1 MYRAIRLLP
10 VALLLLHLFL
20 KLFIHSNSL
29 ALDLFL
35 YNAIWVFAIAAI
47 TQAPLSNDPV
57 AVATTSLA
65 IGFWGVGSLLNSYAD
80 FYTLSNTSQFL
91 AQLSYV
97 FFYPLLLVAIP
108 RALSRGR
115 RLNPIEV
122 LDSAIFGLGI
132 SAIATAAFLSK
143 VFPESIF
150 DVQDQFFSLLFPVS
164 DLLLLTLA
172 AIAVITHRLQK
183 RALLLFLGILIF
195 SASDLFYLWLSV
207 NNSYTF
213 GQITDDG
220 WLIGIVIIANSFWHA
235 QSSTTSEITIHPV
248 FIALSI
254 FISPTLLALMALRP
268 GIFSIYILI
277 PTIATLFLAFIR
289 MTIVIRQARNLGE
302 ERVLARTDE
311 LTGLPNR
318 RRLVA
323 ELATY
328 SETEGALLLLDLN
341 EFKPVND
348 QYGHEVGDLILQ
360 QVAQRFSRS
369 LPTGAVL
376 ARLGGDEFGVL
387 ISGSYERTLEA
398 AFALQATLS
407 YPFIIRGHTITIG
420 VSIGHAHNEGENNLL
435 ERADAAMYEAKRTG
449 AGVMQASQVYLP

>member
-1 MYRAIRLLP
+1 VYRAIRLLP

-20 KLFIHSNSL
+20 KLFIQSNSL

-35 YNAIWVFAIAAI
+35 YNAIWLFAIAAI

-80 FYTLSNTSQFL
+80 FYTLSSTSQFL
-91 AQLSYV
+91 AQLSYAL
-97 FFYPLLLVAIP
+97 FYPLLLVAIP

-132 SAIATAAFLSK
+132 SAIATAVFLSK

-207 NNSYTF
+207 NDSYTF

-387 ISGSYERTLEA
+387 INGSYETTLEA

-407 YPFIIRGHTITIG
+407 YPFVIRGHSITIG
-420 VSIGHAHNEGENNLL
+420 VSIGHAHNDGAGNLL

-449 AGVMQASQVYLP
+449 SGVNSCQ

>member
-1 MYRAIRLLP
+1 M
-10 VALLLLHLFL
+10 ALLLLHLFL
-20 KLFIHSNSL
+20 KLFIQSNSL

-35 YNAIWVFAIAAI
+35 YNAIWLFAIAAI

-57 AVATTSLA
+57 AVATASLA
-65 IGFWGVGSLLNSYAD
+65 IGFWGVGSLLNSYGD

-172 AIAVITHRLQK
+172 AIAVITHRLQI
-183 RALLLFLGILIF
+183 RALMLFLGILIF

-220 WLIGIVIIANSFWHA
+220 WLIGIVVIANSFWHA
-235 QSSTTSEITIHPV
+235 QSSSTSEITIHPV
-248 FIALSI
+248 FTALSI

-302 ERVLARTDE
+302 EKVLARTDE

-348 QYGHEVGDLILQ
+348 KYGHEVGDLILQ

>member
-10 VALLLLHLFL
+10 VALLLLHLTL
-20 KLFIHSNSL
+20 KLFIQSNSL
-29 ALDLFL
+29 ALDLIA
-35 YNAIWVFAIAAI
+35 YNAIWVFAIVAI

-65 IGFWGVGSLLNSYAD
+65 IGFWGVGSLLNSYGD

-150 DVQDQFFSLLFPVS
+150 DVREQFFSLLFPVS

-172 AIAVITHRLQK
+172 AIAVITHRLQI
-183 RALLLFLGILIF
+183 RALMLFLGILIF

-213 GQITDDG
+213 GQISDDG
-220 WLIGIVIIANSFWHA
+220 WLIGIVAIANSFWHV
-235 QSSTTSEITIHPV
+235 QNSSTSEITIHPV

-302 ERVLARTDE
+302 EKVLARTDE

-328 SETEGALLLLDLN
+328 SQTEGALLLLDLN

-348 QYGHEVGDLILQ
+348 QYGHEIGDLILQ

-387 ISGSYERTLEA
+387 INGSYETTLEA

-407 YPFIIRGHTITIG
+407 YPFIIRGNTITIG
-420 VSIGHAHNEGENNLL
+420 VSIGHAHNDGENNLL

-449 AGVMQASQVYLP
+449 AGVLSTR

>member
-1 MYRAIRLLP
+1 VYRAIRLLP

-20 KLFIHSNSL
+20 KLFIQSNSL

-35 YNAIWVFAIAAI
+35 YNAIWLFAIAAI

-80 FYTLSNTSQFL
+80 FYTLSSTSQFL
-91 AQLSYV
+91 AQLSYAL
-97 FFYPLLLVAIP
+97 FYPLLLVAIP

-132 SAIATAAFLSK
+132 SAIATAVFLSK

-164 DLLLLTLA
+164 DLLLLILA

-207 NNSYTF
+207 NDSYTF

-235 QSSTTSEITIHPV
+235 QSTTTSEITIHPV

-387 ISGSYERTLEA
+387 INGSYENTLEA

-407 YPFIIRGHTITIG
+407 YPFVIRGHSITIG
-420 VSIGHAHNEGENNLL
+420 VSIGHAHNDGAGNLL

-449 AGVMQASQVYLP
+449 SGVNSCQ

>member
-20 KLFIHSNSL
+20 KLFIQSNSL

-80 FYTLSNTSQFL
+80 FYALSNTSQFL

-108 RALSRGR
+108 RTLSRGR
-115 RLNPIEV
+115 HLNPIEV

-183 RALLLFLGILIF
+183 RALLLFLGVLIF

-220 WLIGIVIIANSFWHA
+220 WLIGIVVIANSFWHA

-387 ISGSYERTLEA
+387 INGSYESTLEA

-407 YPFIIRGHTITIG
+407 YPFVIRGHSITIG
-420 VSIGHAHNEGENNLL
+420 VSIGHAHNDGESNLL

-449 AGVMQASQVYLP
+449 SGVNSCQ

>member
-20 KLFIHSNSL
+20 KLFIQSNSL

-207 NNSYTF
+207 NDSYTF

-387 ISGSYERTLEA
+387 INGSYENTLEA

-407 YPFIIRGHTITIG
+407 YPFVIRGHSITIG
-420 VSIGHAHNEGENNLL
+420 VSIGHAHNDGAGNLL

-449 AGVMQASQVYLP
+449 SGVLSYQ

>member
-1 MYRAIRLLP
+1 VYRAIRLLP

-20 KLFIHSNSL
+20 KLFIQSNSL

-35 YNAIWVFAIAAI
+35 YNAIWLFAIAAI

-57 AVATTSLA
+57 AVATASLA
-65 IGFWGVGSLLNSYAD
+65 IGFWGVGSLLNSYGD

-97 FFYPLLLVAIP
+97 FFYPFLLVAIP

-164 DLLLLTLA
+164 DLLLLMLA

-183 RALLLFLGILIF
+183 RALMLFLGILIF

-220 WLIGIVIIANSFWHA
+220 WLIGIVVIANSFWYA
-235 QSSTTSEITIHPV
+235 QSSSTSEITIHPV
-248 FIALSI
+248 FTALSI

-302 ERVLARTDE
+302 EKVLARTDE

-328 SETEGALLLLDLN
+328 SQTEGALLLLDLN

-348 QYGHEVGDLILQ
+348 KYGHEVGDLILQ

-369 LPTGAVL
+369 LPTGSVL

-387 ISGSYERTLEA
+387 INGSYETTLEA

-407 YPFIIRGHTITIG
+407 YPFIIRGHTINIG
-420 VSIGHAHNEGENNLL
+420 VSIGHAHNDGENNLL

-449 AGVMQASQVYLP
+449 AGVLSRQ

>member
-1 MYRAIRLLP
+1 VYRAIRNLP
-10 VALLLLHLFL
+10 GALLLLHFCL
-20 KLFIHSNSL
+20 KIFIPGNPL
-29 ALDLFL
+29 LLDLVL
-35 YNAIWVFAIAAI
+35 YNAIWLCAIAAI
-47 TQAPLSNDPV
+47 TQSPLSNDPV
-57 AVATTSLA
+57 AVATSSLA
-65 IGFWGVGSLLNSYAD
+65 IGFWGIGSVLNSYGD
-80 FYTLSNTSQFL
+80 FYSLSTTSEFI
-91 AQLSYV
+91 AQLSYAL
-97 FFYPLLLVAIP
+97 FYPLLLVAIP
-108 RALSRGR
+108 RALTRGR
-115 RLNPIEV
+115 RLNPIEI
-122 LDSAIFGLGI
+122 LDSIIFGLGI
-132 SAIATAAFLSK
+132 SAIATALFLTQL
-143 VFPESIF
+143 FPESIS
-150 DVQDQFFSLLFPVS
+150 DLRNQFFSLLFPVS
-164 DLLLLTLA
+164 DLLLLTIA
-172 AIAVITHRLQK
+172 AIAVITHRLQV
-183 RALLLFLGILIF
+183 RALLLFTGILIF

-207 NNSYTF
+207 NNNYTF
-213 GQITDDG
+213 GQLADDG
-220 WLIGIVIIANSFWHA
+220 WLLGIVAIAAAFWQQ
-235 QSSTTSEITIHPV
+235 QSSSTSEVTIHPV

-302 ERVLARTDE
+302 EKVLARTDE

-328 SETEGALLLLDLN
+328 SQTEGALLLLDLN

-369 LPTGAVL
+369 LPTGSVL

-387 ISGSYERTLEA
+387 VNGSYESTLEA

-407 YPFIIRGHTITIG
+407 YPFIVRGKSITIG
-420 VSIGHAHNEGENNLL
+420 VSIGHAHNDGESNLL

-449 AGVMQASQVYLP
+449 AGVIQASQVYRP

>member
-20 KLFIHSNSL
+20 KLFIQSNSL
-29 ALDLFL
+29 ALDLIA
-35 YNAIWVFAIAAI
+35 YNAIWLFAIAAI

-57 AVATTSLA
+57 AVATASLA
-65 IGFWGVGSLLNSYAD
+65 IGFWGVGSLLNSYGD
-80 FYTLSNTSQFL
+80 FYTLSSTSQFL
-91 AQLSYV
+91 AQLSYAL
-97 FFYPLLLVAIP
+97 FYPLLLVAIP

-150 DVQDQFFSLLFPVS
+150 DVKDQFFSLLFPVS

-268 GIFSIYILI
+268 GIFSIYILS

-328 SETEGALLLLDLN
+328 SETVGALLLLDLN

-387 ISGSYERTLEA
+387 INGSYENTLEA

-407 YPFIIRGHTITIG
+407 YPFIIRGHSITIG

>member
-29 ALDLFL
+29 ALDLIA
-35 YNAIWVFAIAAI
+35 YNAIWIFAIAAI
-47 TQAPLSNDPV
+47 TQAPLSNDPI

-80 FYTLSNTSQFL
+80 FYPLSNTSQFL
-91 AQLSYV
+91 AQLSYL

-122 LDSAIFGLGI
+122 LDSVIFGLGI

-172 AIAVITHRLQK
+172 AIAVITHRLHK

-207 NNSYTF
+207 NNNYAF
-213 GQITDDG
+213 GQISDDG
-220 WLIGIVIIANSFWHA
+220 WLIGIVIIASSFWHA
-235 QSSTTSEITIHPV
+235 QSATTSEVTIHPV

-302 ERVLARTDE
+302 EKVLARTDE

-369 LPTGAVL
+369 LPTGRSLPDSV
-376 ARLGGDEFGVL
+376 VM
-387 ISGSYERTLEA
+387 
-398 AFALQATLS
+398 
-407 YPFIIRGHTITIG
+407 
-420 VSIGHAHNEGENNLL
+420 NL
-435 ERADAAMYEAKRTG
+435 
-449 AGVMQASQVYLP
+449 VC

>member
-1 MYRAIRLLP
+1 VYRAIRLLP

-20 KLFIHSNSL
+20 KLFIQSNSL
-29 ALDLFL
+29 TLDLFL

-80 FYTLSNTSQFL
+80 FYALSNTSQFL

-108 RALSRGR
+108 RTLSRGR
-115 RLNPIEV
+115 HLNPIEV

-387 ISGSYERTLEA
+387 IDGSYETTLEA

-407 YPFIIRGHTITIG
+407 YPFVIRGHTVTIG
-420 VSIGHAHNEGENNLL
+420 VSIGHAHNDGEGNLL

-449 AGVMQASQVYLP
+449 SGVNSCQ

>member
-1 MYRAIRLLP
+1 MYRTIRLLP
-10 VALLLLHLFL
+10 AALLLLHLSL
-20 KLFIHSNSL
+20 KLFIQENSL

-35 YNAIWVFAIAAI
+35 YNAIWVCAIAAI

-65 IGFWGVGSLLNSYAD
+65 IGFWGIGSVLNSYGD
-80 FYTLSNTSQFL
+80 FYSLSTTSEFI
-91 AQLSYV
+91 AQLSYAL
-97 FFYPLLLVAIP
+97 FYPLLLVAIP
-108 RALSRGR
+108 RALTRGR
-115 RLNPIEV
+115 RLNPIEI
-122 LDSAIFGLGI
+122 LDSIIFGLGI
-132 SAIATAAFLSK
+132 SSIATALFLAK
-143 VFPESIF
+143 VFPESF
-150 DVQDQFFSLLFPVS
+150 SDLRNQFFSLLFPIS
-164 DLLLLTLA
+164 DLLLLTIA
-172 AIAVITHRLQK
+172 AIAVITHRLQV
-183 RALLLFLGILIF
+183 RALMLFAGILIF

-207 NNSYTF
+207 NQSYTF

-220 WLIGIVIIANSFWHA
+220 WLVGIVIIAFSFWRA
-235 QSSTTSEITIHPV
+235 QSASTSEITIHPV

-277 PTIATLFLAFIR
+277 PTIATLFLGFIR

-302 ERVLARTDE
+302 EKVLARTDE

-323 ELATY
+323 EL
-328 SETEGALLLLDLN
+328 ETFSQAEGALLLLDLN

-348 QYGHEVGDLILQ
+348 QHGHEVGDLILQ

-387 ISGSYERTLEA
+387 VTGDYETTLEA

-407 YPFIIRGHTITIG
+407 YPFVIRGESIMIG
-420 VSIGHAHNEGENNLL
+420 VSIGHAHNDGESNLL

-449 AGVMQASQVYLP
+449 AGVLSS

>member
-1 MYRAIRLLP
+1 VYRAIRLLP

-20 KLFIHSNSL
+20 KLFIQSNSL
-29 ALDLFL
+29 TLDLFL

-57 AVATTSLA
+57 AVATASLA

-108 RALSRGR
+108 RTLSRGR
-115 RLNPIEV
+115 HLNPIEV

-207 NNSYTF
+207 NDSYTF

-387 ISGSYERTLEA
+387 VNGSYERTLEA

-420 VSIGHAHNEGENNLL
+420 VSIGHAHNDGENNLL

>member
-1 MYRAIRLLP
+1 VYRAIRLLP

-20 KLFIHSNSL
+20 KLFIQSNSL

-35 YNAIWVFAIAAI
+35 YNAIWLFAIAAI

-80 FYTLSNTSQFL
+80 FYALSNTSQFL

-108 RALSRGR
+108 RTLSRGR
-115 RLNPIEV
+115 HLNPIEV

-220 WLIGIVIIANSFWHA
+220 WLIGIVVIANSFWHA

-387 ISGSYERTLEA
+387 IDGSYETTLEA

-407 YPFIIRGHTITIG
+407 YPFVIRGHTVTIG
-420 VSIGHAHNEGENNLL
+420 VSIGHAHNDGEGNLL

-449 AGVMQASQVYLP
+449 SGVNSCQ

>member
-1 MYRAIRLLP
+1 

-20 KLFIHSNSL
+20 KLFIQRNSL
-29 ALDLFL
+29 TLDLFL
-35 YNAIWVFAIAAI
+35 YNAIWIFDIAAI
-47 TQAPLSNDPV
+47 THAPLSNDPV

-108 RALSRGR
+108 RTLSRGR
-115 RLNPIEV
+115 HLNPIEV

-207 NNSYTF
+207 NDSYTF

-387 ISGSYERTLEA
+387 VNGSYERTLEA

-449 AGVMQASQVYLP
+449 VGVMQASQVYLP

>member
-1 MYRAIRLLP
+1 MYRTIRLLP
-10 VALLLLHLFL
+10 TALLLLHLFL
-20 KLFIHSNSL
+20 KFFIQENSL

-35 YNAIWVFAIAAI
+35 YNAIWVCAIAAI

-65 IGFWGVGSLLNSYAD
+65 IGFWGIGSVLNSYGD
-80 FYTLSNTSQFL
+80 FYSLSTTSEFI
-91 AQLSYV
+91 AQLSYAL
-97 FFYPLLLVAIP
+97 FYPLLLVAIP
-108 RALSRGR
+108 RALTRGR
-115 RLNPIEV
+115 RLNPIEI
-122 LDSAIFGLGI
+122 LDSIIFGLGI
-132 SAIATAAFLSK
+132 SSIATALFLAK
-143 VFPESIF
+143 VFPESF
-150 DVQDQFFSLLFPVS
+150 SDLRNQFFSLLFPIS
-164 DLLLLTLA
+164 DLLLLTIA
-172 AIAVITHRLQK
+172 AIAVITHRLQV
-183 RALLLFLGILIF
+183 RALLLFSGILIF

-207 NNSYTF
+207 NQSYTF

-220 WLIGIVIIANSFWHA
+220 WLVGIVIIAFSFWRA
-235 QSSTTSEITIHPV
+235 QSANTSEITIHPV

-277 PTIATLFLAFIR
+277 PTIATLFLGFIR

-302 ERVLARTDE
+302 EKVLARTDE

-323 ELATY
+323 EL
-328 SETEGALLLLDLN
+328 ETFSQAEGALLLLDLN

-348 QYGHEVGDLILQ
+348 QHGHEVGDLILQ

-387 ISGSYERTLEA
+387 VTGNYETTLEA

-407 YPFIIRGHTITIG
+407 YPFVIRGKSIMIG
-420 VSIGHAHNEGENNLL
+420 VSIGHAHNDGESNLL

-449 AGVMQASQVYLP
+449 AGVLSS

>member
-1 MYRAIRLLP
+1 VYRAIRLLP

-20 KLFIHSNSL
+20 KLLIQSNSL

-108 RALSRGR
+108 RTLSRGR
-115 RLNPIEV
+115 HLNPIEV

-220 WLIGIVIIANSFWHA
+220 WLIGIVVIANSFWHA

-387 ISGSYERTLEA
+387 INGSYETTLEA

-407 YPFIIRGHTITIG
+407 YPFVIRGHSITIG
-420 VSIGHAHNEGENNLL
+420 VSIGHAHNDGESNLL

-449 AGVMQASQVYLP
+449 SGVNSCQ

>member
-1 MYRAIRLLP
+1 

-20 KLFIHSNSL
+20 KLFIQSNSL
-29 ALDLFL
+29 TLDLFL

-57 AVATTSLA
+57 AVATASLA

-115 RLNPIEV
+115 HLNPIEV

-207 NNSYTF
+207 NDSYTF

-387 ISGSYERTLEA
+387 INGSYERTLEA

-407 YPFIIRGHTITIG
+407 YPFIIRGHSITIG
-420 VSIGHAHNEGENNLL
+420 VSIGHAHNDGESNLL

>member
-1 MYRAIRLLP
+1 M
-10 VALLLLHLFL
+10 ALLLLHLFL
-20 KLFIHSNSL
+20 KLFIQSNSL

-57 AVATTSLA
+57 AVATASLA

-108 RALSRGR
+108 RTLSRGR

-164 DLLLLTLA
+164 DLLLLILA

-387 ISGSYERTLEA
+387 INGSYENTLEA

-407 YPFIIRGHTITIG
+407 YPFIIRGHSITIG
-420 VSIGHAHNEGENNLL
+420 VSIGHAHNDGESNLL

-449 AGVMQASQVYLP
+449 SGVNSCQ

>member
-20 KLFIHSNSL
+20 KLFIQSNSL

-35 YNAIWVFAIAAI
+35 YNAIWLFAIAAI

-80 FYTLSNTSQFL
+80 FYALSNTSQFL

-108 RALSRGR
+108 RTLSRGR
-115 RLNPIEV
+115 HLNPIEV

-387 ISGSYERTLEA
+387 INGSYETTLEA

-407 YPFIIRGHTITIG
+407 YPFVIRGHSITIG
-420 VSIGHAHNEGENNLL
+420 VSIGHAHNDGEGNLL
-435 ERADAAMYEAKRTG
+435 ERADTAMYEAKRTG
-449 AGVMQASQVYLP
+449 SGVNSCQ

>member
-10 VALLLLHLFL
+10 VALLLLHLSL
-20 KLFIHSNSL
+20 KLFIQSNSL

-35 YNAIWVFAIAAI
+35 YNAIWLFAIAAI

-80 FYTLSNTSQFL
+80 FYALSNTSQFL

-108 RALSRGR
+108 RTLSRGR
-115 RLNPIEV
+115 HLNPIEV

-387 ISGSYERTLEA
+387 INGSYETTLEA

-407 YPFIIRGHTITIG
+407 YPFVIRGHTVTIG
-420 VSIGHAHNEGENNLL
+420 VSIGHAHNDGEGNLL

-449 AGVMQASQVYLP
+449 SGVNSCQ

>member
-1 MYRAIRLLP
+1 MYRTIRLLP
-10 VALLLLHLFL
+10 AALLLLHLFL
-20 KLFIHSNSL
+20 KLFIQENSL

-35 YNAIWVFAIAAI
+35 YNAIWVCAIAAI

-65 IGFWGVGSLLNSYAD
+65 IGFWGIGSVLNSYGD
-80 FYTLSNTSQFL
+80 FYSLSTTSEFI
-91 AQLSYV
+91 AQLSYAL
-97 FFYPLLLVAIP
+97 FYPRLLVAIP
-108 RALSRGR
+108 RALTRGR
-115 RLNPIEV
+115 RLNPIEI
-122 LDSAIFGLGI
+122 LDSIIFGLGI
-132 SAIATAAFLSK
+132 SSIATALFLAK
-143 VFPESIF
+143 VFPESF
-150 DVQDQFFSLLFPVS
+150 SDLRNQFFSLLFPIS
-164 DLLLLTLA
+164 DLLLLTIA
-172 AIAVITHRLQK
+172 AIAVITHRLQV
-183 RALLLFLGILIF
+183 RALLLFSGILIF

-207 NNSYTF
+207 NQSYTF

-220 WLIGIVIIANSFWHA
+220 WLLGIVIITFSFWRA
-235 QSSTTSEITIHPV
+235 QSASTSEITIHPV

-277 PTIATLFLAFIR
+277 PTIATLFLGFIR

-302 ERVLARTDE
+302 EKVLARTDE

-323 ELATY
+323 EL
-328 SETEGALLLLDLN
+328 ETFSQAEGALLLLDLN

-348 QYGHEVGDLILQ
+348 QHGHEVGDLILQ

-387 ISGSYERTLEA
+387 VTGNYETTLEA

-407 YPFIIRGHTITIG
+407 YPFVIRGKSIMIG
-420 VSIGHAHNEGENNLL
+420 VSIGHAHNDGESNLL

-449 AGVMQASQVYLP
+449 AGVLSS

>member
-1 MYRAIRLLP
+1 VYRAIRLLP
-10 VALLLLHLFL
+10 VALLLLHLSL
-20 KLFIHSNSL
+20 KLFIQSNSL

-35 YNAIWVFAIAAI
+35 YNAIWLFAIAAI

-80 FYTLSNTSQFL
+80 FYALSNTSQFL

-108 RALSRGR
+108 RTLSRGR
-115 RLNPIEV
+115 HLNPIEV

-220 WLIGIVIIANSFWHA
+220 WLIGIVVIANSFWHA

-387 ISGSYERTLEA
+387 IDGSYETTLEA

-407 YPFIIRGHTITIG
+407 YPFVIRGHTVTIG
-420 VSIGHAHNEGENNLL
+420 VSIGHAHNDGEGNLL
-435 ERADAAMYEAKRTG
+435 ERADRAMYEAKRTG
-449 AGVMQASQVYLP
+449 SGVNSCQ

>member
-1 MYRAIRLLP
+1 M
-10 VALLLLHLFL
+10 ALLLLHLFL

-172 AIAVITHRLQK
+172 AIAVITHRLQI
-183 RALLLFLGILIF
+183 RALMLFLGIIIF

-220 WLIGIVIIANSFWHA
+220 WLIGIVVIANSFWHA
-235 QSSTTSEITIHPV
+235 QSSSTSEITIHPV
-248 FIALSI
+248 FTALSI

-302 ERVLARTDE
+302 EKVLARTDE

-348 QYGHEVGDLILQ
+348 KYGHEVGDLILQ

-387 ISGSYERTLEA
+387 INGSYETTLEA

-407 YPFIIRGHTITIG
+407 YPFIIRGNTITIG
-420 VSIGHAHNEGENNLL
+420 VSIGHAHNDGENNLL

-449 AGVMQASQVYLP
+449 AGVLSYQ

>member
-1 MYRAIRLLP
+1 VYRTIRLLP
-10 VALLLLHLFL
+10 AALLLLHLFL
-20 KLFIHSNSL
+20 KFFIQENSL

-35 YNAIWVFAIAAI
+35 YNAIWVCAIVAI

-65 IGFWGVGSLLNSYAD
+65 IGFWGIGSVLNSYGD
-80 FYTLSNTSQFL
+80 FYSLSTTSEFI
-91 AQLSYV
+91 AQLSYAL
-97 FFYPLLLVAIP
+97 FYPLLLVAIP
-108 RALSRGR
+108 RALTRGR
-115 RLNPIEV
+115 RLNPIEI
-122 LDSAIFGLGI
+122 LDSIIFGLGI
-132 SAIATAAFLSK
+132 SSIATALFLAK
-143 VFPESIF
+143 VFPESF
-150 DVQDQFFSLLFPVS
+150 SDLRNQFFSLLFPIS
-164 DLLLLTLA
+164 DLLLLTIA
-172 AIAVITHRLQK
+172 AIAVITHRLQV
-183 RALLLFLGILIF
+183 RALLLFSGILIF

-207 NNSYTF
+207 NQSYTF

-220 WLIGIVIIANSFWHA
+220 WLVGIVIIAFSFWRA
-235 QSSTTSEITIHPV
+235 QSASTSEITIHPV

-277 PTIATLFLAFIR
+277 PTIATLFLGFIR

-302 ERVLARTDE
+302 EKVLARTDE

-323 ELATY
+323 EL
-328 SETEGALLLLDLN
+328 ETFSQAEGALLLLDLN

-348 QYGHEVGDLILQ
+348 QHGHEVGDLILQ

-387 ISGSYERTLEA
+387 ITGNYETTLEA

-407 YPFIIRGHTITIG
+407 YPFVIRGKSIMIG
-420 VSIGHAHNEGENNLL
+420 VSIGHAHNDGESNLL

-449 AGVMQASQVYLP
+449 AGVLSL

>member
-1 MYRAIRLLP
+1 VYRSIRLIP
-10 VALLLLHLFL
+10 AALLLLHILL
-20 KLFIHSNSL
+20 KIFIQDNSL

-35 YNAIWVFAIAAI
+35 YNAIWLCAIAAI

-57 AVATTSLA
+57 AVATSSLA
-65 IGFWGVGSLLNSYAD
+65 IGFWGIGSVLNSYGD
-80 FYTLSNTSQFL
+80 FYSLSTTSEFI
-91 AQLSYV
+91 AQLSYAL
-97 FFYPLLLVAIP
+97 FYPLLLVAIP
-108 RALSRGR
+108 RALTRGR
-115 RLNPIEV
+115 RLNPIEI
-122 LDSAIFGLGI
+122 LDSVIFGLGI
-132 SAIATAAFLSK
+132 SAIATALFLTQL
-143 VFPESIF
+143 FPESIS
-150 DVQDQFFSLLFPVS
+150 DLRNQFFSLLFPVS
-164 DLLLLTLA
+164 DLLLLTIA
-172 AIAVITHRLQK
+172 AIAVITHRLQV
-183 RALLLFLGILIF
+183 RALLLFTGILIF

-207 NNSYTF
+207 NNNYTF
-213 GQITDDG
+213 GQLADDG
-220 WLIGIVIIANSFWHA
+220 WLLGIVAIAAAFWQQ
-235 QSSTTSEITIHPV
+235 QSSSTSEVTIHPV

-254 FISPTLLALMALRP
+254 FVSPTLLALMALRP

-302 ERVLARTDE
+302 EKVLARTDE

-328 SETEGALLLLDLN
+328 SQTEGALLLLDLN

-369 LPTGAVL
+369 LPTGSVL

-387 ISGSYERTLEA
+387 VNGSYESTLEA

-407 YPFIIRGHTITIG
+407 YPFIVRGKSITIG
-420 VSIGHAHNEGENNLL
+420 VSIGHAHNDGERNLL

-449 AGVMQASQVYLP
+449 AGVIQASQVYRP

>member
-1 MYRAIRLLP
+1 VYRAIRLLP

-29 ALDLFL
+29 TLDLFL
-35 YNAIWVFAIAAI
+35 YNSIWVFAIAAI

-108 RALSRGR
+108 RTLSRGR
-115 RLNPIEV
+115 HLNPIEV

-207 NNSYTF
+207 NDSYTF

-387 ISGSYERTLEA
+387 IDGSYETTLEA

-407 YPFIIRGHTITIG
+407 YPFVIRGHTVTIG
-420 VSIGHAHNEGENNLL
+420 VSIGHAHNDGEGNLL

-449 AGVMQASQVYLP
+449 SGVNSCQ

>member
-1 MYRAIRLLP
+1 MYRTIRLLP
-10 VALLLLHLFL
+10 AALLLIHLFL
-20 KLFIHSNSL
+20 KLFIKENSL

-35 YNAIWVFAIAAI
+35 YNAIWVCAIAAI

-65 IGFWGVGSLLNSYAD
+65 IGFWGIGSVLNSYGD
-80 FYTLSNTSQFL
+80 FYSLSTTSEFI
-91 AQLSYV
+91 AQLSYAL
-97 FFYPLLLVAIP
+97 FYPLLLVAIP
-108 RALSRGR
+108 RALTRGR
-115 RLNPIEV
+115 RLNPIEI
-122 LDSAIFGLGI
+122 LDSIIFGLGI
-132 SAIATAAFLSK
+132 SSIATALFLAK
-143 VFPESIF
+143 VFPESF
-150 DVQDQFFSLLFPVS
+150 SDLRNQFFSLLFPIS
-164 DLLLLTLA
+164 DLLLLTIA
-172 AIAVITHRLQK
+172 AIAVITHRLQV
-183 RALLLFLGILIF
+183 RALLLFSGILIF

-207 NNSYTF
+207 NQSYTF

-220 WLIGIVIIANSFWHA
+220 WLVGIVIIAFSFWRT
-235 QSSTTSEITIHPV
+235 QSASTSEITIHPV

-277 PTIATLFLAFIR
+277 PTIATLFLGFIR

-302 ERVLARTDE
+302 EKVLARTDE

-323 ELATY
+323 EL
-328 SETEGALLLLDLN
+328 ETFSQAEGALLLLDLN

-348 QYGHEVGDLILQ
+348 QHGHEVGDLILQ

-387 ISGSYERTLEA
+387 VTGNYETTLEA
-398 AFALQATLS
+398 AYALQATLS
-407 YPFIIRGHTITIG
+407 YPFVIRGKSIMIG
-420 VSIGHAHNEGENNLL
+420 VSIGHAHNDGENNLL

-449 AGVMQASQVYLP
+449 AGVIPASQAYLP

>member
-20 KLFIHSNSL
+20 KLFIQSNSL

-35 YNAIWVFAIAAI
+35 YNAIWLFAIAAI

-80 FYTLSNTSQFL
+80 FYALSNTSQFL

-108 RALSRGR
+108 RTLSRGR
-115 RLNPIEV
+115 HLNPIEV

-220 WLIGIVIIANSFWHA
+220 WLIGIVVIANSFWHA

-387 ISGSYERTLEA
+387 INGSYETTLEA

-407 YPFIIRGHTITIG
+407 YPFVIRGHSITIG
-420 VSIGHAHNEGENNLL
+420 VSIGHAHNDGESNLL

-449 AGVMQASQVYLP
+449 SGVNSCQ